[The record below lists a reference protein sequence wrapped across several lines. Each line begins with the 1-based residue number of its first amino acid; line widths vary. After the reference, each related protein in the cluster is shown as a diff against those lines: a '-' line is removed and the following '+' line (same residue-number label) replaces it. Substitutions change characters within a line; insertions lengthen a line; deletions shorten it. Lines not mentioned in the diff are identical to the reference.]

1 MRKID
6 EIAKKEGISVEHVFY
21 RIVNETLEDPWT
33 EISDVN
39 DLFELSCD
47 LLDLDPEDEY
57 WQNIYRDYIQ
67 DID

>member
-6 EIAKKEGISVEHVFY
+6 EIAKKEGISVEDVFY
-21 RIVNETLEDPWT
+21 SIVNETLEDPWT